1 MKNSVRFFVTF
12 AWLLLV
18 TAAHAQTAAHQAE
31 KAGQQSAPQAG
42 AEATEANDPLGRS
55 TPHGTVFGFLQAA
68 QSGKYQEAAQ
78 YLQLS
83 KRERATRGERIAR
96 QLHALMDNAFVGRV
110 GAISNHRE
118 GSVQPGIAQ
127 DHERIGVFEVND
139 NETNVDLVHVS
150 DPEGGE
156 IWLFSSQIVAAVPG
170 LFGQIEENQTESR
183 LPQFLVNTQVFNTPL
198 WRLATFLLL
207 IAVSFGLAWAIVR
220 LLRAGLGIWLR
231 RRPHPVL
238 EDIRDSFGAPAIL
251 IFATI
256 FQQIGVRFLGAPLLI
271 RAYSQRIAGLILVAC
286 VAWLVVRVINRWG
299 ERARLKS
306 LAGSGYR
313 SGSIILLG
321 QRIFNA
327 LVVLVAGLIMLSILG
342 FDITTAVAG
351 LGIGS
356 IAIAF
361 AAQKT
366 LENLLGGIS
375 ILGDQVI
382 RVGETCRIGDKIGT
396 VEDISLRSTRIRTLE
411 RTELSVPNGQL
422 ANMNVENLSR
432 SNTSLFRTNIGL
444 RHETSPDQLRSLLK
458 EIPDLLRR
466 HPKVHPEITRVR
478 FVGFGESSLDVQIHC
493 LILTGSLK
501 EFLAIREDL
510 LLQIMDLAA
519 RSGVGFATPARILY
533 MAQDQELDQQRAATV
548 PGASKLRSRLAG

>member
-1 MKNSVRFFVTF
+1 MKNSVRFFVVLV
-12 AWLLLV
+12 WLSLV
-18 TAAHAQTAAHQAE
+18 TAARAQTAAHQAE
-31 KAGQQSAPQAG
+31 KPGQQSEPHA

-68 QSGKYQEAAQ
+68 QSGKYREAAQ

-118 GSVQPGIAQ
+118 GSVQAGIAQ
-127 DHERIGVFEVND
+127 DHERIGVFEVNGS
-139 NETNVDLVHVS
+139 ETNVDLVHVS

-156 IWLFSSQIVAAVPG
+156 IWLFSSQILVAVPG
-170 LFGQIEENQTESR
+170 LFGQIEENQAESR
-183 LPQFLVNTQVFNTPL
+183 LPRFLVTTEVFSTPL
-198 WRLATFLLL
+198 WRLAAFLLL
-207 IAVSFGLAWAIVR
+207 IVVSFGLAWAVVR
-220 LLRAGLGIWLR
+220 LLRAGLRVWLR

-271 RAYSQRIAGLILVAC
+271 RAYSQRVAGLILVAGI
-286 VAWLVVRVINRWG
+286 AWLVVRVINRWG
-299 ERARLKS
+299 ERARIKS

-327 LVVLVAGLIMLSILG
+327 LVVIVAGLIMLSILG

-466 HPKVHPEITRVR
+466 HPKVDPEITRVR
-478 FVGFGESSLDVQIHC
+478 FIGFGESSLDVQIHC

-501 EFLAIREDL
+501 EFLAIREEL

-519 RSGVGFATPARILY
+519 RAGVGFATPARILY
-533 MAQDQELDQQRAATV
+533 MAQDQELDQQRTATV
-548 PGASKLRSRLAG
+548 PSIEASRSRRAG